1 MRSTKKIRRI
11 NTLLFIIVIF
21 ILGLIIGYIINTLIT
36 IEKPITFGE
45 DFWGNVGKV
54 ILFLFLGLVPL
65 GYFLWLIL
73 GMSQLTKP
81 KLPSPEFKSDL
92 TLQNI
97 DQIERILIPVGD
109 GPNVLLGL
117 QLVAQVT
124 GTHNGRI
131 TLLRIIPP
139 SSSSSIDDQT
149 KIVRNLAHQSLL
161 DVRHN
166 FELEVKIEISSDIIQ
181 TIIDTTRSGNYDLLV
196 VGASERTHVGSFLFG
211 TIPYRLAELSPCPVV
226 IVRSPISQ

>member
-1 MRSTKKIRRI
+1 MRSTKIIRRI

-36 IEKPITFGE
+36 SEKSITLGE

-65 GYFLWLIL
+65 GYFLWLIF

-81 KLPSPEFKSDL
+81 KPPSPEFTSDL
-92 TLQNI
+92 PLQNI

-117 QLVAQVT
+117 QLVAQLT

-149 KIVRNLAHQSLL
+149 KTVRNLAHQSLL

-181 TIIDTTRSGNYDLLV
+181 TIIDTTLSGNYDLLV